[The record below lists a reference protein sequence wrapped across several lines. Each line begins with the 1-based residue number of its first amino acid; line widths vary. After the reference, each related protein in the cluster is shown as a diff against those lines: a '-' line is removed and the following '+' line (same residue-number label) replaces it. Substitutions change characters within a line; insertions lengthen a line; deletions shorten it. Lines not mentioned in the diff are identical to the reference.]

1 MSLNPNKK
9 TIGVIAAMASEI
21 DALKAALP
29 GAEEEVIS
37 GVTYVYGELENCNL
51 VLAQCGIG
59 KVFAAMCAQTMI
71 LRFHPDQL
79 LNIGVGGSLTP
90 KLNIADVGVASAV
103 VQHDM
108 DTTSLG
114 DAPGMVSGI
123 SVVEFPCDP
132 DIVSALRACA
142 EALNVHCETGVIA
155 SGDQFICD
163 ADVKKRIVD
172 TFGAIVCEME
182 GGAVGHVCYVNQLPF
197 AILRA
202 VSDNGDE
209 NAHRAYSD
217 ALERASGVATDIAKK
232 YLGM

>member
-1 MSLNPNKK
+1 MLSELK
-9 TIGVIAAMASEI
+9 TVGVIGAMKPET
-21 DALKAALP
+21 DALKAALVDP
-29 GAEEEVIS
+29 VVETIS
-37 GVTYVYGELENCNL
+37 GVDFVSGRFGNVNL
-51 VLAQCGIG
+51 IVAQCGIG

-71 LRFHPDQL
+71 LRFHPNQL

-114 DAPGMVSGI
+114 DQPGMVSGI

-142 EALNVHCETGVIA
+142 EALGVHCETGVIA

-182 GGAVGHVCYVNQLPF
+182 GGAVGHVCYVNQVPF